1 MVDSKPATDATI
13 AANRDILEELDFT
26 DRASFENAQR
36 GFIATIDPIKIAH
49 NEADRMVFD
58 LSATEFLEHQAPDT
72 VNPSLW
78 RQAQLNA
85 QHHGL
90 FEVVDGIYQV
100 RSFDIANMTL
110 IRGDTGWIVIDPL
123 TSSETSSTAL
133 ALANKHLG
141 HREVVAVV
149 HTHSHADHFAGIL
162 GVVDPNDVASG
173 RIPIFAPVDY
183 VDEALD
189 ENVLAGNVM
198 NRRATY
204 MYGNL
209 LEPSATGFVT
219 AGLGAALS
227 MGSTGFIPPTEII
240 RTTGETRTID
250 GVEFEFQMT
259 MGTEA
264 PAEMVFY
271 FPQFNALCM
280 SEITSHHLHNVYTPR
295 GAQVRDA
302 LAWAAQ
308 INESIELFGD
318 RLELQFASH
327 HWPIWGREKALEF
340 LRKQRDMYKYIHD
353 QSLRLANHGYCM
365 EEIAEQVNLPE
376 TLGKEFYNRDY
387 YGTVH
392 HNARAVYVKYLGYF
406 DGNPSHLYQLPPAEA
421 AHRYVRFMGGADAI
435 VAQATESF
443 ETGDYRW
450 VAEVLDHVAVADPTH
465 EPARNLLADA
475 LEQLG
480 YQAESAPWRN
490 FFLTGTKELREGVR
504 KRSNFSASEAMAS
517 GIPLSNL
524 FRTIAVRLNGPK
536 AAAHRIQLALNFLD
550 IETPWL
556 VTVENGVLNAHSNKA
571 VPSPD
576 ASLVLTTLN
585 FKRLMLG
592 LTDAAT
598 LIGAGELSVDGDA
611 SVLLTFAGL
620 FDQFDRGFP
629 LVGARPEFVPS

>member
-13 AANRDILEELDFT
+13 AANRHVLEELDFT
-26 DRASFENAQR
+26 DTASFENAQR

-49 NEADRMVFD
+49 NEADRLVFD
-58 LSATEFLEHQAPDT
+58 LSSTEFLEHQAPDT

-100 RSFDIANMTL
+100 RSFDLANMTL

-219 AGLGAALS
+219 TGLGAALS

-250 GVEFEFQMT
+250 GVEFEF
-259 MGTEA
+259 
-264 PAEMVFY
+264 
-271 FPQFNALCM
+271 
-280 SEITSHHLHNVYTPR
+280 
-295 GAQVRDA
+295 
-302 LAWAAQ
+302 
-308 INESIELFGD
+308 
-318 RLELQFASH
+318 
-327 HWPIWGREKALEF
+327 
-340 LRKQRDMYKYIHD
+340 
-353 QSLRLANHGYCM
+353 
-365 EEIAEQVNLPE
+365 
-376 TLGKEFYNRDY
+376 
-387 YGTVH
+387 
-392 HNARAVYVKYLGYF
+392 
-406 DGNPSHLYQLPPAEA
+406 
-421 AHRYVRFMGGADAI
+421 
-435 VAQATESF
+435 
-443 ETGDYRW
+443 
-450 VAEVLDHVAVADPTH
+450 
-465 EPARNLLADA
+465 
-475 LEQLG
+475 
-480 YQAESAPWRN
+480 
-490 FFLTGTKELREGVR
+490 
-504 KRSNFSASEAMAS
+504 
-517 GIPLSNL
+517 
-524 FRTIAVRLNGPK
+524 
-536 AAAHRIQLALNFLD
+536 
-550 IETPWL
+550 
-556 VTVENGVLNAHSNKA
+556 
-571 VPSPD
+571 
-576 ASLVLTTLN
+576 
-585 FKRLMLG
+585 
-592 LTDAAT
+592 
-598 LIGAGELSVDGDA
+598 
-611 SVLLTFAGL
+611 
-620 FDQFDRGFP
+620 
-629 LVGARPEFVPS
+629 